1 MDNKFIRFWKKYGP
15 YILFG
20 TGITQF
26 VILQNW
32 AVGSLFI
39 ILGLMLKKEN
49 D

>member
-1 MDNKFIRFWKKYGP
+1 MENKFMKFWKKYGP
-15 YILFG
+15 FFLFG

-26 VILQNW
+26 IIFENW

-39 ILGLMLKKEN
+39 GLGLMLMTDN